1 MIKVCSRGVYFFGK
15 NKKKELV
22 KSVIDLT
29 LALIKFIGAIA
40 LVVLAVKY
48 LFS

>member
-1 MIKVCSRGVYFFGK
+1 MK
-15 NKKKELV
+15 NNKKELV

-29 LALIKFIGAIA
+29 LALIKLLGAIA
-40 LVVLAVKY
+40 LVVLAVEY

>member
-1 MIKVCSRGVYFFGK
+1 MTILITMK
-15 NKKKELV
+15 NNKKELV
-22 KSVIDLT
+22 KSVINLT

-40 LVVLAVKY
+40 LVVLALKY

>member
-1 MIKVCSRGVYFFGK
+1 MTILITMK
-15 NKKKELV
+15 NNKKELV
-22 KSVIDLT
+22 KSVIGLT

-40 LVVLAVKY
+40 LVVLALKY

>member
-1 MIKVCSRGVYFFGK
+1 MTILITMK
-15 NKKKELV
+15 NNKKELV

-29 LALIKFIGAIA
+29 LALIKFIAAIA
-40 LVVLAVKY
+40 LVVLAVEY

>member
-1 MIKVCSRGVYFFGK
+1 MK
-15 NKKKELV
+15 NNKKELA

-40 LVVLAVKY
+40 LVVLALKY

>member
-1 MIKVCSRGVYFFGK
+1 MTILITMK
-15 NKKKELV
+15 NDKKELV
-22 KSVIDLT
+22 KSVIDLI

-40 LVVLAVKY
+40 LVVLALKY

>member
-1 MIKVCSRGVYFFGK
+1 MTILIAMK
-15 NKKKELV
+15 NNKKELV

-40 LVVLAVKY
+40 LLVLALKY

>member
-1 MIKVCSRGVYFFGK
+1 MTILITMK
-15 NKKKELV
+15 NNKKELV

-40 LVVLAVKY
+40 LVVLALKY

>member
-1 MIKVCSRGVYFFGK
+1 MTILITMK
-15 NKKKELV
+15 NNKKELV

>member
-1 MIKVCSRGVYFFGK
+1 MTILITMK
-15 NKKKELV
+15 NNKKELV
-22 KSVIDLT
+22 RSVIDLT

>member
-1 MIKVCSRGVYFFGK
+1 MTILIAMK
-15 NKKKELV
+15 NNKKELV

-29 LALIKFIGAIA
+29 LALIKFVGAIA
-40 LVVLAVKY
+40 LLVLALKY

>member
-1 MIKVCSRGVYFFGK
+1 MTILITMK
-15 NKKKELV
+15 NDKKELV
-22 KSVIDLT
+22 KSVMNLI

-40 LVVLAVKY
+40 LVVLALKY